1 MSFSYCDECYVCK
14 AGFPSHCTTFFDINF
29 MGEPAFLDHKGRPV
43 GGRFF
48 GQSSFAR
55 HTVVSDR
62 SVVNVSGLGLGR
74 DDLKLL
80 APLGCGWQTGAG
92 TVVSVAK
99 AGADDAVAIFGM
111 GGVGLAAVMAAK
123 NQKCRTVIGI
133 DRFEARLELA
143 RSLGATHVFNTSTMS
158 MGELVVAVRDA
169 AGGLGAT
176 VSIDTS
182 AHPPMVAAQVEYT
195 RYMGK
200 IIQVG
205 TGMPDANLSL
215 HMQSFMESGKQYM
228 GAVQGHSR
236 SKEFIPQMIRWWKQ
250 GIFPVEKLVKF
261 FDFESFEEAVRV
273 MGRGDVVK
281 PIMVW

>member
-1 MSFSYCDECYVCK
+1 
-14 AGFPSHCTTFFDINF
+14 
-29 MGEPAFLDHKGRPV
+29 MGEPAFLDLKGGSL

-48 GQSSFAR
+48 GQSSFAK
-55 HTVVSDR
+55 HTIVSDK
-62 SVVNVSGLGLGR
+62 SVVNVGGLGLER

-80 APLGCGWQTGAG
+80 APLGCGLQTGSG

-99 AGADDAVAIFGM
+99 ASADDAVAVVGL

-123 NQKCRTVIGI
+123 NQKCKTIIGI
-133 DRFEARLELA
+133 DRVESRLELA
-143 RSLGATHVFNTSTMS
+143 KSLGATHVFNTSNMS
-158 MGELVVAVRDA
+158 MEELVVAVRDA
-169 AGGLGAT
+169 AEGLGAT
-176 VSIDTS
+176 ISIDTS
-182 AHPPMVAAQVEYT
+182 GHPPLVAAQVEYT

-205 TGMPDANLSL
+205 TGMPSANLTL
-215 HMQSFMESGKQYM
+215 HMQSFMVSGKQYF

-236 SKEFIPQMIRWWKQ
+236 ATEYIPQMIKWWKQ

-261 FDFESFEEAVRV
+261 FDFENFEEAIKA
-273 MGRGDVVK
+273 MGTGDVVK